1 MTKMSCLDLVR
12 HWQGFVEQKH
22 GYSHRRI
29 VFFEGLPRWV
39 STFIRNVFLVE
50 EWERSDLYI
59 CHTILLCAIVMMLLR
74 MKLLSA
80 TCR

>member
-22 GYSHRRI
+22 GYSHGRI
-29 VFFEGLPRWV
+29 VFFGGLPRWV
-39 STFIRNVFLVE
+39 STFVRNVFLVE

-59 CHTILLCAIVMMLLR
+59 CHTIFVVCNCYDVIENEVVECNM
-74 MKLLSA
+74 
-80 TCR
+80 